1 MIDRKIQPAVQKIE
15 EVSFVSPVKYAITEN
30 VSLFH
35 MKEVT
40 DETTRFDFYFD
51 AGKIRTTGGIAGFVN
66 GLILS
71 GTNNKTSIEINEAIN
86 GLGGFFDS
94 GVSAENAVISMYCLR
109 ENLIPLFDIL
119 MDAIN
124 NVNFDE
130 KEVVEFL
137 NDSKQ
142 RLKINTEKVSYLAQK
157 NFQQLL
163 FENEKQYATTLEA
176 EDYDKLEREDLISF
190 HSDHYLN
197 GLRKVVVVGDIDQ
210 KSIQHIVENCIPF
223 TSKKDL
229 SFSATIKN
237 KAEELRIPKK
247 DAIQSA
253 VRIGRTLFNK
263 NHEDYL
269 DFLIMNTLLGD
280 YFGSRLMSN
289 IREDKGYTYGI
300 GSMVSELE
308 ETGYF
313 MIATEV
319 GHEVKEDTI
328 KEIKFEINRL
338 QTELVKDDELA
349 LVQNYMLGQLLKSAD
364 GPYAMMDLFLSVEMF
379 DKELEFYNQAIKAIQ
394 NITSIRIQELA
405 TKYLKW
411 SDMSVVIAG

>member
-1 MIDRKIQPAVQKIE
+1 MINRTIQPAIQKIE
-15 EVSFVSPVKYAITEN
+15 EVSFLSPVKHIITN
-30 VSLFH
+30 DVSLFH
-35 MKEVT
+35 MKEVS
-40 DETTRFDFYFD
+40 DETTRFDLYFD

-71 GTNNKTSIEINEAIN
+71 GTKDKTSIEINEAIN
-86 GLGGFFDS
+86 GLGGFYDS

-109 ENLIPLFDIL
+109 ENMIPLFDIL
-119 MDAIN
+119 MDAIR

-130 KEVVEFL
+130 KEVTEFL

-157 NFQQLL
+157 NFQKVL
-163 FENEKQYATTLEA
+163 FENEKAYATTLEVA
-176 EDYDKLEREDLISF
+176 DYDKLKRENLISF
-190 HSDHYLN
+190 HSDNYLN
-197 GLRKVVVVGDIDQ
+197 GLRKVVIVGDVDQSSIDHIIE
-210 KSIQHIVENCIPF
+210 KSQQIV
-223 TSKKDL
+223 SKKEHY
-229 SFSATIKN
+229 FSANIKN
-237 KAEELRIPKK
+237 KKEELRIPKK

-253 VRIGRTLFNK
+253 IRVGRTLFNK

-269 DFLIMNTLLGD
+269 DFLILNTLLGD

-308 ETGYF
+308 KTGYF

-319 GHEVKEDTI
+319 GHEVKDDTI

-338 QTELVKDDELA
+338 QTELVKEDELT

-364 GPYAMMDLFLSVEMF
+364 GPYAMMDLFLSVEMYG
-379 DKELEFYNQAIKAIQ
+379 KEVEFYNLAIKATQ
-394 NITSIRIQELA
+394 DITPKRIQELA
-405 TKYLKW
+405 NKYLNW
-411 SDMSVVIAG
+411 SEMSIVIAG